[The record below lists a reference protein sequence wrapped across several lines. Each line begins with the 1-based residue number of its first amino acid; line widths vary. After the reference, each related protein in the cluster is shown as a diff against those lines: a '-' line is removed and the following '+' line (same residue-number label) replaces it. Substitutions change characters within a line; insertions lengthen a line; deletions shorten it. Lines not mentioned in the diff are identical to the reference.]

1 MAIQDIKN
9 PRWVNNGTAILV
21 DVLADGDT
29 EYGPFVAMPED
40 VTQHGRQ
47 VFDMVIAG
55 TFGEIAAEQTN

>member
-29 EYGPFVAMPED
+29 EYGPFVAMPDD
-40 VTQHGRQ
+40 VTEHGRQ
-47 VFDMVIAG
+47 LFSMAQAG
-55 TFGEIAAEQTN
+55 EFGEVAAESA